1 MMSGV
6 TKPRTRLAVAV
17 GSVLLFLGIA
27 ATAAPA
33 GATVTW
39 SPGAPSTVYTPTG
52 PPGGG
57 GAVQYY
63 AYGPSVI
70 ESGTTLR
77 LWTCHNTQ
85 SGVFHDDIFY
95 TKFVSG
101 TKVVDQSVLAS
112 SASGWDSFHVCD
124 PSVIRVNAKIGST
137 TYTYAMFYTGND
149 VNASA
154 HNQVGVA
161 YANSIEGP
169 WTKVASPIVPFPCGS
184 SSEWGTGQP
193 SATTIDP
200 NQGTLLLFWTR
211 GCGSS
216 THTYRAQFDLDG
228 ASGPV
233 MVGTSLQITETGLT
247 GITGGADYLNGAD
260 FAYDPSRD
268 RFYVTREMH
277 PYPTTTPNFIGE
289 AQQIVSIAGSSIW
302 GGGGTWTVEG
312 TVNQTLT
319 GYARNHNA
327 GIVRSEYGTLVSSS
341 ALHVIFTSSCG
352 GAGGTACSGTPEW
365 TYRLH
370 RVNGSI

>member
-1 MMSGV
+1 MRTTRRRSALAIAIVSGLLV
-6 TKPRTRLAVAV
+6 GLAV
-17 GSVLLFLGIA
+17 S
-27 ATAAPA
+27 PA
-33 GATVTW
+33 GASVTW
-39 SPGAPSTVYTPTG
+39 TPGSISTVYIPTG

-70 ESGTTLR
+70 ESGSTLR

-95 TKFVSG
+95 TKIVAG
-101 TKVVDQSVLAS
+101 TKTVDQSVLAS

-124 PSVIRVNAKIGST
+124 PTVIRVNARIGT
-137 TYTYAMFYTGND
+137 ATYTYAMFYTGND
-149 VNASA
+149 LNASA

-161 YANSIEGP
+161 YANSLEGP
-169 WTKVASPIVPFPCGS
+169 WTKQGSPVVGFPCGADTS
-184 SSEWGTGQP
+184 QWGAGQP
-193 SATTIDP
+193 SATTINP
-200 NQGTLLLFWTR
+200 SQGTLLLFWTQ
-211 GCGSS
+211 GCGAGN

-233 MVGTSLQITETGLT
+233 MVGSALQVTDNGLLGHTGS
-247 GITGGADYLNGAD
+247 ADYLNGAD

-277 PYPTTTPNFIGE
+277 PYPTSTPNFIGTT
-289 AQQIVSIAGSSIW
+289 QQIVSIAGSSIW
-302 GGGGTWTVEG
+302 GGGGTWAVEG
-312 TVNQTLT
+312 AIDPALT

-327 GIVRSEYGTLVSSS
+327 GLVRNEFGTLVSSS
-341 ALHVIFTSSCG
+341 ALNVIFTSSCG
-352 GAGGTACSGTPEW
+352 GTGGTACSGTPEW

-370 RVNGSI
+370 RVNGTI